1 MRDNLFPPP
10 RFIVSKDPAT
20 APAAARVHQIC
31 NKAVWRSL
39 GFGGRIYGALLVL
52 LWPLTATAAALPW
65 LRRNGAA
72 IRAMTGKSRL
82 RQFIEIL
89 GLALRHRISPRYYYM
104 FEFYLPERMTQAGDY
119 LMRYETKQIAYRLL
133 YPKVQTTGTP
143 IKNKIA
149 FAGYC
154 RDHDLP
160 ALPLIAAFKDG
171 ARVADLGEPVLP
183 ERDLF
188 AKRVLGKGGV
198 GAERWNWIGN
208 GLYRSTRGDEL
219 TGPALLDRVAA
230 LSKNQPY
237 LVQPAVV
244 NHAALREL
252 SVGALCTVRLLTC
265 RDDKGGFEATNAS
278 FRMSINPKSAVDNIH
293 AGGIAATVDLATGRL
308 GAASDLGLG
317 PKFAWYDAHPLTGA
331 AITGRVLPFW
341 PEAMALAT
349 RAHAAFAE
357 WTVIGWDIAIL
368 DDGARLIEGNKGPDV
383 DLIQRPLRGP
393 IGSGRF
399 GELLAY
405 NLERVRAP

>member
-10 RFIVSKDPAT
+10 RFYISSSAAT
-20 APAAARVHQIC
+20 ARAALRVHRIC

-39 GFGGRIYGALLVL
+39 GFGGRIYAVLLVL
-52 LWPLTATAAALPW
+52 AWPLTAAAAAYPW
-65 LRRNGAA
+65 LKRNGAA
-72 IRAMTGKSRL
+72 IHALSGKSML
-82 RQFIEIL
+82 RQFVEIL
-89 GLALRHRISPRYYYM
+89 LLAIRHRISPRYYYM
-104 FEFYLPERMTQAGDY
+104 FEFYLPERMARAGDY

-160 ALPLIAAFKDG
+160 ALPLIAAFENG
-171 ARVADLGEPVLP
+171 ARIADIGVRVPP

-188 AKRVLGKGGV
+188 VKRVLGKGGV
-198 GAERWNWIGN
+198 GAERWNWIGD
-208 GLYRSTRGDEL
+208 GLYRSTQGPEL
-219 TGPALLDRVAA
+219 TGAALLDRVAM
-230 LSKNQPY
+230 LSKKEPY

-244 NHAALREL
+244 NHAALRAL

-265 RDDKGGFEATNAS
+265 RDEQGGFEATNAS

-293 AGGIAATVDLATGRL
+293 AGGIAAPVDLATGRL
-308 GAASDLGLG
+308 GAASDLGMG
-317 PKFAWYDAHPLTGA
+317 PNIAWYDAHPLTGA

-341 PEAMALAT
+341 TEAVALAV
-349 RAHAAFAE
+349 RAHAAFSE

-405 NLERVRAP
+405 NLERVSP